1 MYDSH
6 IFCPDYKTLKNRIA
20 DIINGEE
27 GDIDEI
33 AEQVQ
38 ELYDDGKM
46 SSTQYDELL
55 RYIETI

>member
-6 IFCPDYKTLKNRIA
+6 IFCPDYKSLKSKIA
-20 DIINGEE
+20 DIINGED

-38 ELYDDGKM
+38 ALYDDGKM

-55 RYIETI
+55 RYIDTI